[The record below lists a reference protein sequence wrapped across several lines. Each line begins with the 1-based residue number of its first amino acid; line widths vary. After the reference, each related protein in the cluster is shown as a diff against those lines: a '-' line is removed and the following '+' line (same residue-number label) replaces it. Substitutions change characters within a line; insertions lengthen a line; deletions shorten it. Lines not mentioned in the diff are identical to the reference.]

1 MHQFFFPKAHDDDV
15 SYFYFQVKIGDFGL
29 ARDVYKSDYYRG
41 GSLLPVKW
49 MAPESLM
56 EHKFSTQSDVWSFAV
71 LIWEIMTL
79 GQRPYQ
85 EKTNSE
91 VTNFVCHNRGHL
103 DIPTLCPPP
112 LGEQLVKCWSFN
124 PEERPSFLVLLKTIK
139 ELFVYKDQLQ
149 AMVCHR
155 WYVPNLVQSNGNSR
169 DTWKTFGITI
179 SSTTRSQATTIP
191 CPPRSPTSVSLPLP
205 PEVSPGQCIWRNPC
219 CDVEDNGSTLSA
231 PALTSQ
237 NYLRLLSNN
246 SESNGYVTPR
256 PDSIIHCGCQALASQ
271 YQNLTDHVCPSS
283 TTSSA
288 A

>member
-1 MHQFFFPKAHDDDV
+1 
-15 SYFYFQVKIGDFGL
+15 
-29 ARDVYKSDYYRG
+29 
-41 GSLLPVKW
+41 
-49 MAPESLM
+49 
-56 EHKFSTQSDVWSFAV
+56 
-71 LIWEIMTL
+71 L
-79 GQRPYQ
+79 G
-85 EKTNSE
+85 K
-91 VTNFVCHNRGHL
+91 
-103 DIPTLCPPP
+103 
-112 LGEQLVKCWSFN
+112 QLVKCWSFN
-124 PEERPSFLVLLKTIK
+124 TEEPPSLLVLLKTIK

-169 DTWKTFGITI
+169 DTWKTLGITI

-256 PDSIIHCGCQALASQ
+256 TDSIIHCGCQALASQ